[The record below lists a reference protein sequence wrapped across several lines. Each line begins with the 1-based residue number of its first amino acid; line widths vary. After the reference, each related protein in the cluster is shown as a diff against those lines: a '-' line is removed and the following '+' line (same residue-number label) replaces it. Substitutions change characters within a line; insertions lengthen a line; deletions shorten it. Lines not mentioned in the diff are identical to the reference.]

1 MRCCPVGK
9 SGWATCWPGNTW
21 NKLASARASWL
32 ADHFERAGEKSRA
45 IRWLA
50 VAAQQ
55 SLDADDLAETL
66 ARIER
71 AVNLGAAGEELCAMR
86 VIESQAR
93 YWLGEY
99 AEAERAA
106 REALSSSDARIR
118 LGALSGLFNGLGPQA
133 KYDEV
138 ATLSATWSG
147 QQRLNC

>member
-1 MRCCPVGK
+1 
-9 SGWATCWPGNTW
+9 
-21 NKLASARASWL
+21 
-32 ADHFERAGEKSRA
+32 
-45 IRWLA
+45 
-50 VAAQQ
+50 
-55 SLDADDLAETL
+55 
-66 ARIER
+66 
-71 AVNLGAAGEELCAMR
+71 MR

-138 ATLSATWSG
+138 ATLFRDLERPSSA
-147 QQRLNC
+147 